1 MKLKTLGIIGGM
13 SPESTVSYYQCIN
26 REINARLGGNHSAD
40 IVMHSLEFEAIVR
53 MQRAGDWAQAGE
65 VLAQSAR
72 RLESV
77 GAQALVLATNTMHKV
92 ADTVQNAVNIP
103 LLHIVDAVAD
113 ALRIEGLHTAAL
125 LGTRFTMR
133 DGFYTDRLHLRGVHA
148 LVPDAAQQDE
158 IDRVIFEELCRNRL
172 TAEARAFFQSVIA
185 GLQASGA
192 QAVIF
197 GCTEIGLLLQPEE
210 CPLPVFDS
218 ARIHA
223 LAAVTFILEGYV

>member
-40 IVMHSLEFEAIVR
+40 IVMHSLEFEPIVR

-92 ADTVQNAVNIP
+92 ADTVQNAVGIP

-133 DGFYTDRLHLRGVHA
+133 DGFYTDRLRLRGVHA
-148 LVPDAAQQDE
+148 LVPDAVQQDE
-158 IDRVIFEELCRNRL
+158 IDRVIFEELCRNRPP
-172 TAEARAFFQSVIA
+172 RRSH
-185 GLQASGA
+185 S
-192 QAVIF
+192 
-197 GCTEIGLLLQPEE
+197 
-210 CPLPVFDS
+210 
-218 ARIHA
+218 
-223 LAAVTFILEGYV
+223 

>member
-40 IVMHSLEFEAIVR
+40 IVMHSLEFELIVR

-92 ADTVQNAVNIP
+92 ADTVQNAVGIP

-133 DGFYTDRLHLRGVHA
+133 DGFYTDRLRLRGVHA

-172 TAEARAFFQSVIA
+172 TAEARAFFQSVLA
-185 GLQASGA
+185 SLQASGA

-223 LAAVTFILEGYV
+223 LAAVTFILDGYV

>member
-40 IVMHSLEFEAIVR
+40 IVMHSLEFELIVR

-92 ADTVQNAVNIP
+92 ADTVQNAVGIP

-133 DGFYTDRLHLRGVHA
+133 DGFYTDRLRLRGVHA

-172 TAEARAFFQSVIA
+172 TAEARAFFQSVLA
-185 GLQASGA
+185 SLQASGA

-223 LAAVTFILEGYV
+223 LAAVTFILEEYV